1 MPSSHLQSGLGV
13 NQVSIQVVYRD
24 RHLKKYPKQSSWAE
38 AFYRSTQQANAIV
51 QQWNVLTQIF
61 ETLGKMIAHFL
72 IQDGP
77 GFLYLAPAI
86 FWYISTGNL
95 NEAVGRASPIDVV
108 DEDLLVLL
116 DKVEEAQP
124 GYISE
129 LSKDSAFINFLQESG
144 ESYLLTESKLEVL
157 QKLILHSTVFDQFRK
172 GISIVGLLNEIE
184 KNTEKFE
191 PVFVHHSQTISPTF
205 VKKLLKLPDESLD
218 ASVKSAVKM
227 LCEFIDTASLDDLSD
242 FLVFTTGSKVNTGSM
257 RPGCIKVSV
266 DGTEGF
272 FASTCSFELKI
283 PALVPNSADFQLL

>member
-1 MPSSHLQSGLGV
+1 M
-13 NQVSIQVVYRD
+13 
-24 RHLKKYPKQSSWAE
+24 KKYPKQSSWAE

-51 QQWNVLTQIF
+51 QQWNVLTQTF

-86 FWYISTGNL
+86 FWYISTGDL

-129 LSKDSAFINFLQESG
+129 LSKDSAFINLMQESG
-144 ESYLLTESKLEVL
+144 ESYLLTESNKLEVL
-157 QKLILHSTVFDQFRK
+157 QKLILHSTVLKHKAVLDQFRK

-191 PVFVHHSQTISPTF
+191 PVFVHHSQTISSTF

-227 LCEFIDTASLDDLSD
+227 LCEFSLDDLSD
-242 FLVFTTGSKVNTGSM
+242 FLIFTTGSKVNTGSM

-283 PALVPNSADFQLL
+283 PALVPNSGDFQLL